1 MVMLPLFDLCPRRG
15 TRRERAVA
23 LGKLYRLSAPAR
35 QRSGHCIDVSRELAS
50 SVADRWA
57 N

>member
-23 LGKLYRLSAPAR
+23 LGKLYRLSALAR
-35 QRSGHCIDVSRELAS
+35 QRSGIAS
-50 SVADRWA
+50 MSAESLPLRSLIGER
-57 N
+57 